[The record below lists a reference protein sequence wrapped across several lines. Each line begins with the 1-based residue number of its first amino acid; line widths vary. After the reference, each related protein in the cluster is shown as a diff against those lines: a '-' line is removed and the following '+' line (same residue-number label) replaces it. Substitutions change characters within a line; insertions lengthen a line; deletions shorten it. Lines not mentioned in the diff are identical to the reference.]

1 MTKLV
6 PNTPPVDAEIDNR
19 LPNMFIPEIA
29 PTENQINRLIV
40 FPVVIATI
48 GTTRAFG

>member
-1 MTKLV
+1 MTKHA
-6 PNTPPVDAEIDNR
+6 PKTPPVDAEIDNR
-19 LPNMFIPEIA
+19 LPNMFVPEIA